1 MNTFSQHLEEIIHEK
16 GLLRH
21 PFYQEWTAGTL
32 TLNQLR
38 EYAKQ
43 YYQFE
48 AAFPTFLSAIHSR
61 CPSLPVR
68 QLILDN
74 LWDEEHGEENHPAL
88 WLRFCK
94 ALGLSRAEVE
104 GAASLPETRALL
116 DTYRV
121 ATTSLPY
128 EESLAAL
135 FAYEVQAPAIAE
147 QKIAGLNR
155 YYGIK
160 EKAPMSF
167 FTTHLTADVAH
178 SDAERQVIDGYATTS
193 ERKEALANAV
203 RQARD
208 ALWLFLDGVYRVGK
222 ETHDVHAYS

>member
-1 MNTFSQHLEEIIHEK
+1 VGQFSRNLEQVIGEK

-48 AAFPTFLSAIHSR
+48 VAFPTFLSAIHSR
-61 CPSLPVR
+61 CPSLRIR

-88 WLRFCK
+88 WLRFCE
-94 ALGLSRAEVE
+94 ALGLSSDEVRN
-104 GAASLPETRALL
+104 AVSLPETHALL
-116 DTYRV
+116 NTYRV
-121 ATTSLPY
+121 ATSSLPY
-128 EESLAAL
+128 EEGLAAL
-135 FAYEVQAPAIAE
+135 FAYEVQAPAVAE

-155 YYGIK
+155 YYGINGT
-160 EKAPMSF
+160 APLSF

-178 SDAERQVIDGYATTS
+178 SDAERQVIDGYATTP
-193 ERKEALANAV
+193 ERQESLTNAV

-208 ALWLFLDGVYRVGK
+208 ALWLFLDGVYQTGK
-222 ETHDVHAYS
+222 ETNGVHAGS